1 MCRAYSL
8 KSLQYEKYV
17 LQWLLLTNQNFTNM
31 KTIRTEKE
39 LQQFIST
46 INAAKGE
53 AIREKTDR
61 YGSANIVGAELLE
74 TLKRHFPGS
83 DVTAKEW
90 YNYSDLKLTDKCF
103 NGADIVFVY
112 VVSYSFDYRDYR
124 GNDHYE
130 HLYTDHVFP
139 VIPYKDLLLSFREEQ
154 KGRICLEDFE
164 AGAYS
169 DFLDKSSENAPNL
182 IGSMTP
188 KKLEQWY
195 EYVSDKRNAALQ
207 KQQEAKE
214 KISRFVAKY
223 ENETGVHWRSD
234 NHTFGYIE
242 RNGIRYTFQIDK
254 YGLEMCKNEVIQSR
268 GDLEVFRQL
277 ASGTFRV

>member
-1 MCRAYSL
+1 
-8 KSLQYEKYV
+8 
-17 LQWLLLTNQNFTNM
+17 M

-46 INAAKGE
+46 INAAKSE
-53 AIREKTDR
+53 AMAEKTDR
-61 YGSANIVGAELLE
+61 YGSAGIVGKELLE
-74 TLKRHFPGS
+74 ILKKHFQGNEI
-83 DVTAKEW
+83 TAKEW
-90 YNYSDLKLTDKCF
+90 YSYSGLKLTSKCF

-112 VVSYSFDYRDYR
+112 VVSYYFDYRGCR

-130 HLYTDHVFP
+130 RVYTEHVFP
-139 VIPYKDLLLSFREEQ
+139 VIRYKDLLLSFREEQ
-154 KGRICLEDFE
+154 KGRICLGDFD
-164 AGAYS
+164 AGVYS
-169 DFLDKSSENAPNL
+169 DFLDKSYKDAPNL

-214 KISRFVAKY
+214 KIACFVAKY
-223 ENETGVHWRSD
+223 ENEADVHWRSD
-234 NHTFGYIE
+234 NHTSGYIE
-242 RNGIRYTFQIDK
+242 RNGIRHMFQIDK
-254 YGLEMCKNEVIQSR
+254 YGFEHCKNEVIPSR
-268 GDLEVFRQL
+268 EGLEVFKQL